1 MNLPRQDGPQQR
13 ETRLNGSQPWKQT
26 RGQHGLTT
34 AAQLSARPSS
44 SAKNRMSV
52 ARHIGGPPTTSSMLS
67 QFACWTAKIPPPST
81 LVADVLRL

>member
-13 ETRLNGSQPWKQT
+13 ETHHHGSQPWKQP
-26 RGQHGLTT
+26 RSQHGLTT

-52 ARHIGGPPTTSSMLS
+52 TGQIGGPPTTSSMLS
-67 QFACWTAKIPPPST
+67 KFACWTAKIPPPST
-81 LVADVLRL
+81 SVADVLRL